1 MVRILASRGLTDPV
15 NVPGDDRGL
24 AYGDGLFETILVR
37 RGRPELVRAH
47 GRRMLEGAARLRIPL
62 EQTDLDQALSQGQ
75 ALVRQAEGQD
85 RLVLKLLLTRG
96 SGGRGYRPP
105 DYPEPR
111 LLVSV
116 HTAPPLPSG
125 DGVGASI
132 SAVPLTVNPL
142 LAGLKSL
149 NRLEQVLAS
158 ESIPDTCYEALMK
171 GDRGDLREGT
181 RTALIYRWQGGWW
194 TPPRNQVAVNSVMV
208 GHIES
213 WLARKGEVLK
223 EGYLTPEQ
231 CHQQDFGGLL
241 LLNSV
246 IGAVPVRSLEGRRLP
261 MGERLAT
268 IVDLARNVEE
278 FR

>member
-1 MVRILASRGLTDPV
+1 MVRILAPRGLTDPV
-15 NVPGDDRGL
+15 NLPGDDRGL

-37 RGRPELVRAH
+37 RGRPELVRSH
-47 GRRMLEGAARLRIPL
+47 CRRMLEGAVRLGIPL

-75 ALVRQAEGQD
+75 ALIRQADGQA

-96 SGGRGYRPP
+96 SGGRGYRAPE
-105 DYPEPR
+105 YPEPR

-116 HTAPPLPSG
+116 HPAPPVPSG
-125 DGVGASI
+125 EGIGASI
-132 SAVPLTVNPL
+132 SDVPLMVNPL

-158 ESIPDTCYEALMK
+158 DSIPEDCYEALMK

-181 RTALIYRWQGGWW
+181 RTALIYRWQDSWW
-194 TPPRNQVAVNSVMV
+194 TPPRDQVAVSSVMV
-208 GHIES
+208 GHVES
-213 WLARKGEVLK
+213 GLARTGEVMN
-223 EGYLTPEQ
+223 EGYLDPEQ
-231 CHQQDFGGLL
+231 CHQPGFGGLL
-241 LLNSV
+241 LLNSL
-246 IGAVPVRSLEGRRLP
+246 IGAVPVRSLAGRRLP
-261 MGERLAT
+261 MGDRLAT

>member
-1 MVRILASRGLTDPV
+1 MVRILAARGLMDPV

-24 AYGDGLFETILVR
+24 AYGDGLFETLLVR
-37 RGRPELVRAH
+37 RGRPELVRSH
-47 GRRMLEGAARLRIPL
+47 CRRMLEGAGRLRIPL
-62 EQTDLDQALSQGQ
+62 DQADLDQALSQGQ
-75 ALVRQAEGQD
+75 ALIRQAGGPD

-96 SGGRGYRPP
+96 SGGRGYRAPQ
-105 DYPEPR
+105 YPEPR
-111 LLVSV
+111 LLVSL
-116 HTAPPLPSG
+116 HPAPPMPSS

-132 SAVPLTVNPL
+132 SDVPLTVSPV
-142 LAGLKSL
+142 LAGLKTL

-158 ESIPDTCYEALMK
+158 ETIPEACYEALMK

-181 RTALIYRWQGGWW
+181 RTALIYHWQGDWW
-194 TPPRNQVAVNSVMV
+194 TPPRDQVAVNSVMV
-208 GHIES
+208 GHVEDG
-213 WLARKGEVLK
+213 LVRKGGVLK
-223 EGYLTPEQ
+223 EGYLNPEQ

-246 IGAVPVRSLEGRRLP
+246 IGAVPVHTLAGRRLP
-261 MGERLAT
+261 MGKRLAT